1 MLGQTQA
8 RARNDMESDVE
19 HSGESDDDNG
29 NERKKLPHAHNVN
42 TSHPLYICLR
52 NEYGLNAVSRVKG
65 AKSTA
70 EAQEV
75 DEQEE

>member
-1 MLGQTQA
+1 MLGWTQA
-8 RARNDMESDVE
+8 HTRNDMESDVE
-19 HSGESDDDNG
+19 HSGESDDDNE
-29 NERKKLPHAHNVN
+29 NERKKIPWAYNVN
-42 TSHPLYICLR
+42 TLHPLYIRLR